1 MSDRKPI
8 ISAILSVVIALIKKI
23 PTRAK
28 CRCCDSECMTDETD
42 EDNISTN
49 SNEPNKRTLPTIP
62 EQSKE

>member
-1 MSDRKPI
+1 MSDRRRPI

-28 CRCCDSECMTDETD
+28 CRCCDSECMT

-49 SNEPNKRTLPTIP
+49 SNEPKKRTLPTIP

>member
-1 MSDRKPI
+1 MSDRRRPI

-28 CRCCDSECMTDETD
+28 CRCCDSECMT

-49 SNEPNKRTLPTIP
+49 SNEPKKKTLPTIP
-62 EQSKE
+62 E

>member
-1 MSDRKPI
+1 MSEPRKPI

-28 CRCCDSECMTDETD
+28 CRCCDSECVNG